1 MKFILSLAFKNLFRY
16 KRRTLITAISI
27 AVGLMTY
34 ILVESLLVGAE
45 QESVRNLKWY
55 ETSSAR
61 IYRQGYWDERLQYPL
76 DKAIKDPSKVLA
88 SLEKNGWKAT
98 PRTVFS
104 ADMILYSD
112 DFSEDGNLPVL
123 VTAIDPEK
131 DNQVFHFADTLA
143 EGRFLKPRDE
153 NGILLGSWLAEDIGA
168 KVGYWVTLVTRGN
181 GGFYEAMDM
190 QVVGIL
196 NCPNPNVN
204 RTLLMMDIKSAN
216 EHLGMEGSVTELDV
230 FIPDNKELGKAIQ
243 DIGTIAT
250 SVDGQLETY
259 SWSDLA
265 RDYLAALSA
274 DKGSSYLILF
284 LVFIIASVG
293 ISNTMLMA
301 MQERIRELGMM
312 RTLGVSDQQIRLAFL
327 FEAGGIGLIGSLF
340 GILLGILGNIY
351 LVQVGIDFGWMM
363 RDFNIGYRIQ
373 SIFRGTW
380 NFRTLLFAF
389 LSGIILSMFVAILP
403 VRQALRKD
411 IPSCLHHQ

>member
-1 MKFILSLAFKNLFRY
+1 MKFIFSLALKNLFRY
-16 KRRTLITAISI
+16 KRRTLITAFAI
-27 AVGLMTY
+27 AVGLMMY
-34 ILVESLLVGAE
+34 IIVDSMLMGAE

-61 IYRQGYWDERLQYPL
+61 IYRQGYWDERLQYPV

-112 DFSEDGNLPVL
+112 DFGEDGNLPVL

-143 EGRFLKPRDE
+143 EGRFLKPGDE

-230 FIPDNKELGKAIQ
+230 FIPDNKEIDKATQ
-243 DIGTIAT
+243 DIGTIVT

-259 SWSDLA
+259 SWRDLA
-265 RDYLAALSA
+265 KDYLAIAEA
-274 DKGSSYLILF
+274 KRGGSSTILF
-284 LVFIIASVG
+284 LVFLIAAVG

-301 MQERIRELGMM
+301 MYERIRELGMM
-312 RTLGVSDQQIRLAFL
+312 RALGMSDKQIRWAFL
-327 FEAGGIGLIGSLF
+327 IEAGGIGLIGSLV
-340 GILLGILGNIY
+340 GVLLGILGNIY
-351 LVQVGIDFGWMM
+351 LVNIGINYGSML
-363 RDFNIGYRIQ
+363 RDIDVGYRIQ
-373 SIFRGTW
+373 NILRGAWSFRSIIV
-380 NFRTLLFAF
+380 AF
-389 LSGIILSMFVAILP
+389 VSGIVLSMMVAWIP
-403 VRQALRKD
+403 TRRALHMD
-411 IPSCLHHQ
+411 IPSCLRHQ